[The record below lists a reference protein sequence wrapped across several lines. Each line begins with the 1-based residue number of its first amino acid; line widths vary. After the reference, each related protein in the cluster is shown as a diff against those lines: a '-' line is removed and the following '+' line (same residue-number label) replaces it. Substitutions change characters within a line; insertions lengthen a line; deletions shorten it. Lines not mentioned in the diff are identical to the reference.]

1 MHTPLLGML
10 AEELWQYS
18 KMGKL
23 KLNACSATTGHIRWC
38 LAVQKHVGLTV
49 FVAGTYVVESD
60 PGMLAR
66 SWIT

>member
-10 AEELWQYS
+10 AEEPWEYS
-18 KMGKL
+18 MMGKAS
-23 KLNACSATTGHIRWC
+23 LNARTHMTGHICWC

-60 PGMLAR
+60 PCMLAR